1 MQDST
6 AELCTLTPWSELHE
20 VSVDLLFRRAAQV
33 KKPATDAVPAAA
45 AFAVPAAAAVAVAV
59 AAADMPAA
67 AAVAVAVAATDMPVA
82 AAVAVAADVP
92 MPVAQAVAVP
102 AGAKMP
108 VARAMAVA
116 ITSSAT
122 GLPSIPGKLHDHIAH
137 RKMLTITRPH
147 AVAKQR
153 KVIEKLHL
161 NPPVK
166 PTYKQSAHAASKQ
179 PHTGQSVTSCSYRGV
194 SSVRDSW
201 ERFVIRCR
209 QLHVYSFEG
218 HGAGGWRPYLLTARP
233 HT

>member
-1 MQDST
+1 M
-6 AELCTLTPWSELHE
+6 
-20 VSVDLLFRRAAQV
+20 
-33 KKPATDAVPAAA
+33 KKPANDAVPAAA
-45 AFAVPAAAAVAVAV
+45 AFAVPAASAVAAADMPAATAVAV
-59 AAADMPAA
+59 AAANIPAA
-67 AAVAVAVAATDMPVA
+67 AAVAVAVAATDMPIA
-82 AAVAVAADVP
+82 AAVAVAADIP

-108 VARAMAVA
+108 VARAVAVA
-116 ITSSAT
+116 ITTSVT

-137 RKMLTITRPH
+137 KKLLTITRPH

-166 PTYKQSAHAASKQ
+166 PTYKQSAHVASKQ

>member
-1 MQDST
+1 M
-6 AELCTLTPWSELHE
+6 
-20 VSVDLLFRRAAQV
+20 
-33 KKPATDAVPAAA
+33 AVAVAAA
-45 AFAVPAAAAVAVAV
+45 DMPAAAAVAVAV

-67 AAVAVAVAATDMPVA
+67 AAVVVAVAATDMPVA

>member
-6 AELCTLTPWSELHE
+6 AELCMLTPWSELHE
-20 VSVDLLFRRAAQV
+20 VSLDLLFRRAAQV
-33 KKPATDAVPAAA
+33 KKAAKH
-45 AFAVPAAAAVAVAV
+45 AVPAAAAVAVPAASAV

-67 AAVAVAVAATDMPVA
+67 AAVAAVAVALAVAAADMPVA

-108 VARAMAVA
+108 VARAVAVA

-122 GLPSIPGKLHDHIAH
+122 GLPSIPGKLTDHIAH
-137 RKMLTITRPH
+137 KKMYTVTRPH

-166 PTYKQSAHAASKQ
+166 PTYKQSAHVASKQ
-179 PHTGQSVTSCSYRGV
+179 PHMGQSVTSCSYRGV

-201 ERFVIRCR
+201 ERFVIWCR
-209 QLHVYSFEG
+209 QLCVCLF
-218 HGAGGWRPYLLTARP
+218 
-233 HT
+233 